1 MLRNK
6 GKNGGT
12 EGPSVLKGGTKSL
25 WPYITLDDK
34 RVCPIKGKNCYA
46 VTFDSYQEML
56 AHCRQNHPD
65 RLPFGGEPTTEIVVT
80 DTQGR
85 ALSWEEIGQI
95 LDDPS
100 FWRQPRRVVR
110 WGEEE
115 VAPILIRRSAEVLT
129 SEHTPR
135 LNEVADRAVHA

>member
-1 MLRNK
+1 
-6 GKNGGT
+6 
-12 EGPSVLKGGTKSL
+12 L

-100 FWRQPRRVVR
+100 FWRQPPRVVR

-115 VAPILIRRSAEVLT
+115 VAPLLIRRSAEVLT

-135 LNEVADRAVHA
+135 LNKVAGRAVHA